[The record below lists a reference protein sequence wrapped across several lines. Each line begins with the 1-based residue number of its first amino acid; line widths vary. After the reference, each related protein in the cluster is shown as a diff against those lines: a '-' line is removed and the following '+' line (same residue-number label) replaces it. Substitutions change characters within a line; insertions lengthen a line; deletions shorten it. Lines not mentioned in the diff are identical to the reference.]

1 MTTALQLWDC
11 LCVLIG
17 YSGRSRR
24 ILIGLFFKIVGA
36 AIVIAGFVMG
46 QTLQS
51 AFDIRQ
57 ITTSNDFITS
67 ILHQDAVVTLVE
79 QAKQYVALGI
89 MALSFCFGLLSFGI
103 GMILGR
109 LRKLAKQLDA
119 LGIRQGV

>member
-1 MTTALQLWDC
+1 M
-11 LCVLIG
+11 
-17 YSGRSRR
+17 
-24 ILIGLFFKIVGA
+24 
-36 AIVIAGFVMG
+36 AGFVIG

-57 ITTSNDFITS
+57 ITTSNDFINAV
-67 ILHQDAVVTLVE
+67 LHQEAVVTLVE

-89 MALSFCFGLLSFGI
+89 IALGFCFGLLSFGI

-119 LGIRQGV
+119 LGIRQRA

>member
-1 MTTALQLWDC
+1 
-11 LCVLIG
+11 
-17 YSGRSRR
+17 
-24 ILIGLFFKIVGA
+24 
-36 AIVIAGFVMG
+36 MG

-67 ILHQDAVVTLVE
+67 VLHQDAVVTLVE

-109 LRKLAKQLDA
+109 LRKLARQLDA
-119 LGIRQGV
+119 LGIRQGA

>member
-1 MTTALQLWDC
+1 M
-11 LCVLIG
+11 I
-17 YSGRSRR
+17 S
-24 ILIGLFFKIVGA
+24 
-36 AIVIAGFVMG
+36 

-57 ITTSNDFITS
+57 ITTSNDFITA

-89 MALSFCFGLLSFGI
+89 MALCFCFGLLSFGV

-119 LGIRQGV
+119 LGIRQGA